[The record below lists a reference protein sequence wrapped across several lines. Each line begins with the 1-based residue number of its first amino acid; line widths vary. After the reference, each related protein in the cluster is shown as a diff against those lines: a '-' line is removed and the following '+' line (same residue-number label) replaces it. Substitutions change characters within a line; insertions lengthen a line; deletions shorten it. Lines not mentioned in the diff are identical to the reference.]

1 MNNRGYTLIELSVVV
16 VLVGTMLLI
25 AVPRVWDTLL
35 NDSLNA
41 VTRRLINAARE
52 LRSESVREQTDLIL
66 HIDLDRQSFWF
77 YPADTTAEKRS
88 ELRKAAFELPE
99 GVRIAGIR
107 QAGEARRVDGEA
119 FIRFF
124 RQGYAAPAVIHL
136 TKDDRVFTVVIH
148 PFLQAATVYEKYV
161 DFTFNEE
168 ESGAGL

>member
-1 MNNRGYTLIELSVVV
+1 MPMYVSPEQVMRDRAEYSRKGIARGRAVVGMRYADGILLVAHNHSQTLQKISEIYDRIGFAA
-16 VLVGTMLLI
+16 VG
-25 AVPRVWDTLL
+25 RY
-35 NDSLNA
+35 N
-41 VTRRLINAARE
+41 E
-52 LRSESVREQTDLIL
+52 
-66 HIDLDRQSFWF
+66 
-77 YPADTTAEKRS
+77 
-88 ELRKAAFELPE
+88 FEAL
-99 GVRIAGIR
+99 RIAGIR

-148 PFLQAATVYEKYV
+148 HFLQAATVYEKYV